1 MKQRIL
7 LAGYCANRGGW
18 LLLAVCQFFLLP
30 LVCWLYGLPL
40 QPVLYA
46 SIIMATAFLLFAAV
60 DFWRYACRIR
70 SMERQKAQAPF
81 GDWDFPPH
89 GLEEKLFLEILT
101 KVRSYYQEEEQR
113 REREKAAAVQYYALW
128 SHQAKTPLAAIRL
141 LLQEEHPDRNALEQS
156 LFQAQQYV
164 DMALQYQRL
173 NDSANDLLLRRCSL
187 ERIVKQAAKEVST
200 LFIYKKVGLVLGDL
214 KKEVLTDSKWLQFVI
229 AQLLTNA
236 VKYTPSGSVSVWCEG
251 EVLYIRDTGI
261 GIRPEDLPRIFEW
274 GYTGCNGHKQSRSTG
289 IGLNL
294 CKRALGMLGHT
305 IVIRSQ
311 PGYGTTVEVG
321 LSRRELE
328 NE

>member
-89 GLEEKLFLEILT
+89 GPEEKLFLEILT

-236 VKYTPSGSVSVWCEG
+236 VKYTPSGSVSVGCEG

-311 PGYGTTVEVG
+311 PGCGTTVEVG